1 MIEIIKAAVNSI
13 MENEEICQGKEVRFF
28 ISEEEPSFAPI
39 NEKNSEE
46 DSTYVDVVI
55 YEYPDAKKWEI
66 QFFGISYHPL
76 MSGNI
81 FNAVRSRCSDVS
93 GVVET
98 IIDGIP
104 ALTYTIN
111 CRNS

>member
-1 MIEIIKAAVNSI
+1 MIEIIKRAVQSI
-13 MENEEICQGKEVRFF
+13 MENEEISQGKEVRFF
-28 ISEEEPSFAPI
+28 ISDVPLSFEPV

-66 QFFGISYHPL
+66 QFSGISYHPL

-81 FNAVRSRCSDVS
+81 FNTVRNKNSDVT

-98 IIDGIP
+98 IIEGIP

-111 CRNS
+111 SK